1 MPVEALDFIPLPT
14 YRRLIAKRSR
24 LHRTIFR
31 LFEGLSGARLSM
43 IGLMLAIDQDSSLAS
58 AIRPVVILVVVILAA
73 IAMTRIPKARNLDL
87 QTCR

>member
-1 MPVEALDFIPLPT
+1 
-14 YRRLIAKRSR
+14 
-24 LHRTIFR
+24 
-31 LFEGLSGARLSM
+31 M

-73 IAMTRIPKARNLDL
+73 IAMTRIPEAQHMGQ